1 MHFIIYVYITH
12 THIIY
17 EVVLVVKNLPM
28 QEMQE
33 IQI

>member
-17 EVVLVVKNLPM
+17 EVALVVKNLPM